1 MDFDIPRELQDTIAT
16 MDAFIDAEIKP
27 LEQANPQFFDHR
39 REFARTDFDAGGL
52 PAREWEAL
60 LAELRRR
67 ADRAGFYRFGL
78 PKHLGG
84 KEGSNLAQAVLREH
98 LASKGIGLHADFQSE
113 TSVVGSISMA
123 EVFDRYAN
131 EAQKKEYLE
140 GIITGEKRVAFGLTE
155 PDHGSDATWMETTG
169 VREGDEWVIN
179 GAKRFNSGVHTAAAD
194 LVIARTSGQSGDALG
209 ITGFI
214 VPMNTPGVKIEYY
227 HWTFNMPSDHA
238 EVTFTNVRVPH
249 SAILHKEGHGLM
261 LAQHVVH
268 KNRIRQA
275 AQSIGAA
282 RYCVEQSVRYA
293 RERKSFGKA
302 LAQHQAIQFPLAEMH
317 AEVEIVRNYVFKTA
331 WEMDRTPHEQISDM
345 VGMSNFRANR
355 AACEAADLAIQTHGG
370 IGYTRGKPFEHIYR
384 HHRRYRI
391 TEGSDEVQIRKT
403 AGFLFGFAGPNKIRK
418 STKEQA

>member
-16 MDAFIDAEIKP
+16 MDAFIEAEIKP
-27 LEQANPQFFDHR
+27 LEAAHPQYFDHR
-39 REFARTDFDAGGL
+39 REHARTNWTEGGV

-60 LAELRRR
+60 LAEMRRR
-67 ADRAGFYRFGL
+67 ADKAGFYRFGL
-78 PKHLGG
+78 PKRLGG
-84 KEGSNLAQAVLREH
+84 KDGSNLAQAVLREH
-98 LASKGIGLHADFQSE
+98 LAAKGIGLHADLQSE
-113 TSVVGSISMA
+113 TSIVGSISMA

-131 EAQKKEYLE
+131 EDQKKEYLE

-155 PDHGSDATWMETTG
+155 PDHGSDATWMETTA
-169 VREGDEWVIN
+169 VRDGDHWIIN

-194 LVIARTSGQSGDALG
+194 LVLARTSGKAGDALG

-214 VPMNTPGVKIEYY
+214 VPMDTPGVKIEYY

-238 EVTFTNVRVPH
+238 EVTFTDVRVPH
-249 SAILHKEGHGLM
+249 PAILYKENHGLM

-275 AQSIGAA
+275 AQSVGAA
-282 RYCVEQSVRYA
+282 RHCVQESVKYA

-331 WEMDRTPHEQISDM
+331 WEMDRTPHELISDM

-355 AACEAADLAIQTHGG
+355 AACKAADLAIQVHGG

-418 STKEQA
+418 SKEEA

>member
-16 MDAFIDAEIKP
+16 LDAFIEAEIRP
-27 LEQANPQFFDHR
+27 LQDANPQFFDHR
-39 REFARTDFDAGGL
+39 REHARTNWDGGGV
-52 PAREWEAL
+52 PDRQWEAL
-60 LAELRRR
+60 LGEMRRR

-78 PKHLGG
+78 PRHLGG
-84 KEGSNLAQAVLREH
+84 RDGSNLAQAVLREH
-98 LASKGIGLHADFQSE
+98 LAAKGIGLHADLQSE

-131 EAQKKEYLE
+131 EEQKAQYLE
-140 GIITGEKRVAFGLTE
+140 GIITGATRVAFGLTE
-155 PDHGSDATWMETTG
+155 PDHGSDATWMETAA
-169 VREGDEWVIN
+169 VRDGDHWIIN

-194 LVIARTSGQSGDALG
+194 LVIARTAGKAGDALG

-214 VPMNTPGVKIEYY
+214 VPMDTPGVKIEYY

-238 EVTFTNVRVPH
+238 EVTFTNVRVPD
-249 SAILHKEGHGLM
+249 SAILYKEGHGLM

-275 AQSIGAA
+275 AQSVGAA
-282 RYCVEQSVRYA
+282 RYCVQESVKYA
-293 RERKSFGKA
+293 RERKSFGKP

-317 AEVEIVRNYVFKTA
+317 AEVEIVRNYVFRTA

-355 AACEAADLAIQTHGG
+355 LACDAADLAIQAHGG

-391 TEGSDEVQIRKT
+391 TEGSDEVQIRKV
-403 AGFLFGFAGPNKIRK
+403 AGFLFGFAGPNKIK
-418 STKEQA
+418 KTKKEEA